1 MAAMFGLIILLTS
14 AISITRAPQ
23 DPPKKGK
30 KHINLVRVEN
40 GKETKI
46 DTVIGAD
53 QIFIW
58 NGDTIGGDKELNWIS
73 EDGEF
78 NFDSTMDF
86 DFDVQDF
93 GDGKVFVMKSGDS
106 TKQFH
111 IKMLGDD
118 NMDIMKWHG
127 DNDEDVFFG
136 APPAPRRMM
145 IMDRRP
151 QGNVIDLSDPGII
164 SYEKKDLK
172 DGKEKIVIVREKP
185 SPEEREVRKEII
197 MHSDAPPMMM
207 HGGEPVRAKQIKV
220 FAGDDGKVE
229 ILEDGKVLHI
239 DDMEEGTK
247 VIEKD
252 GKKIVIKK
260 SKEGDEMKVN
270 VEVEE
275 NEEK

>member
-30 KHINLVRVEN
+30 KHINVVRVEN

-58 NGDTIGGDKELNWIS
+58 NSDTIGGDKELNWIS

-78 NFDSTMDF
+78 NFDSIMDF
-86 DFDVQDF
+86 DVRDF
-93 GDGKVFVMKSGDS
+93 GDGRMFVMKQGDS

-118 NMDIMKWHG
+118 NMDIMKWRG
-127 DNDEDVFFG
+127 DNDENVFFG
-136 APPAPRRMM
+136 APPTPRRMM

-185 SPEEREVRKEII
+185 SPEEKEVHKEII
-197 MHSDAPPMMM
+197 MHSDAPMMM
-207 HGGEPVRAKQIKV
+207 HAPVPSVEKRIKV
-220 FAGDDGKVE
+220 ISDDGGNIKVMG
-229 ILEDGKVLHI
+229 DGDVWNI
-239 DDMEEGTK
+239 DKNDPDVK

-252 GKKIVIKK
+252 GKKIIIKK